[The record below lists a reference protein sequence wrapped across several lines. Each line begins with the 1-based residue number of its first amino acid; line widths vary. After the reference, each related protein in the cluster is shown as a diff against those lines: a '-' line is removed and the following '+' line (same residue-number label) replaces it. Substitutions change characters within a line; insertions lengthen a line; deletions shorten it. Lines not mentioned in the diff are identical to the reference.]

1 MKSERLAAKAV
12 ESYVLEI
19 RRGLHSRPELRWK
32 EDGTLSL
39 IKKEFEA
46 IDAKRG
52 DLSIKD
58 FRGGIAVDLV
68 MGQGLRTLLFRADI
82 DAVPVQERTG
92 LAYSSKTE
100 GVSHACGHDAHTAIL
115 MGALK
120 AIAGG
125 SVLAK
130 NNLRFVFQRAEENP
144 GTEPIPDSGGK
155 VLVEEGVCDGV
166 SEAYALH
173 ISPIFPPGIF
183 LSCSGQMLSS
193 SDKLKISIL
202 SKGGHV
208 AYPSLTDNPIEVGAQ
223 IIRFLK
229 DFMQNNPL
237 PAQPTILVPS
247 IFHAGRS
254 SNAIPATAEIWI
266 ALRTFLAED
275 ERKELSQLLM
285 QGIRN
290 VAASFGQS
298 EIFFERILGH
308 PSLWNHPQS
317 FSRVKAILEENGE
330 EVKPFERTFY
340 GEDFSHYLKQ
350 CPGAMWFL
358 GCSREGGGNPHSP
371 DFNPEESIFWK
382 GVLFWILLATVA
394 SEP

>member
-1 MKSERLAAKAV
+1 
-12 ESYVLEI
+12 
-19 RRGLHSRPELRWK
+19 
-32 EDGTLSL
+32 
-39 IKKEFEA
+39 
-46 IDAKRG
+46 
-52 DLSIKD
+52 
-58 FRGGIAVDLV
+58 
-68 MGQGLRTLLFRADI
+68 
-82 DAVPVQERTG
+82 
-92 LAYSSKTE
+92 
-100 GVSHACGHDAHTAIL
+100 
-115 MGALK
+115 
-120 AIAGG
+120 
-125 SVLAK
+125 
-130 NNLRFVFQRAEENP
+130 
-144 GTEPIPDSGGK
+144 
-155 VLVEEGVCDGV
+155 
-166 SEAYALH
+166 
-173 ISPIFPPGIF
+173 
-183 LSCSGQMLSS
+183 
-193 SDKLKISIL
+193 
-202 SKGGHV
+202 
-208 AYPSLTDNPIEVGAQ
+208 
-223 IIRFLK
+223 
-229 DFMQNNPL
+229 MQNNPL